1 MSEEYE
7 IPEDLYYTEEHEW
20 LKVLEDGTAL
30 VGITDYAQKSL
41 HEVVYVELPNPG
53 DMVKQ
58 GEAFGTVESVKAVS
72 DLYSPVSGIVEEVNE
87 ELLDSPELINSD
99 PYGKGWIV
107 KIKPKSL
114 EDELE
119 NLLNAEQYRE
129 HLGSLEAK

>member
-20 LKVLEDGTAL
+20 LKVLEDGTTL

-58 GEAFGTVESVKAVS
+58 GEVFGAVESVKAVS
-72 DLYSPVSGIVEEVNE
+72 DLYSPISGTVEEVNE

-107 KIKPKSL
+107 KIKPKNL

-129 HLGSLEAK
+129 HLESLEAE

>member
-1 MSEEYE
+1 M
-7 IPEDLYYTEEHEW
+7 
-20 LKVLEDGTAL
+20 
-30 VGITDYAQKSL
+30 
-41 HEVVYVELPNPG
+41 
-53 DMVKQ
+53 KQ